1 MKKRHGLAR
10 AIPAVDRAEAMP
22 TGALLARLKRMRW
35 CEESPETSDMS
46 GEELASAAELIL
58 FKSDPRWCVAYKD
71 LKDVL
76 AAREHLA
83 RRS

>member
-1 MKKRHGLAR
+1 
-10 AIPAVDRAEAMP
+10 
-22 TGALLARLKRMRW
+22 
-35 CEESPETSDMS
+35 MS